1 MSHEAALSGKKIT
14 ILGAGVSGL
23 ALARLASRLGA
34 DVFLSEAKD
43 ISTETAEMLKSE
55 GIAFEMGGHSQKT
68 LDCDQA
74 VVGSG
79 FPPTAEVVAMLKEH
93 GVPLIGELDF
103 VGPFLH
109 GRLVAVTGSNG
120 KTTTTSLVGHLL
132 ESTGARVATVGNI
145 GKPIADIACVEYD
158 YIVVELSSFQ
168 LYWSNELSLDMAIV
182 TNIAPDHID
191 WHGSF
196 ENYVEAKARLLSFV
210 VDGGFSIVQERDMG
224 ILEARKEKAFALAW
238 GEAAYPNAIVLDNE
252 TKSAK
257 LYRKE
262 TEEGEKKE
270 IRLFGFADT
279 RLLGNH
285 NMENVAMA
293 MAALHLLGIDPLSA
307 LSALGTYTPPPHRC
321 ALVAEIEGVSYVDDS
336 KGTNVAATV
345 TALASLPGKKIVI
358 LGGRGKGEDYGQLK
372 VALQAN
378 ARWAILIG
386 EAAPEIANALKKNGY
401 TDFSIVE
408 GMEEAVKN
416 AAERALPGDMVL
428 LSPAC
433 TSWDMYKNYGE
444 RGDHFASL
452 VRRRQE
458 SRHS

>member
-1 MSHEAALSGKKIT
+1 MSRETALSGKKIT

-43 ISTETAEMLKSE
+43 IPAETVEMLRSE
-55 GIAFEMGGHSQKT
+55 GITFETGGHSQKT
-68 LDCDQA
+68 LDCDRA

-79 FPPTAEVVAMLKEH
+79 FPPTAEVVAMLKER
-93 GVPLIGELDF
+93 GVPLVGELDF
-103 VGPFLH
+103 VRPFLH
-109 GRLVAVTGSNG
+109 GRLIAVTGSNG

-132 ESTGARVATVGNI
+132 ESIGARVATVGNI
-145 GKPIADIACVEYD
+145 GKPMADIACAEFD
-158 YIVVELSSFQ
+158 YIVAELSSFQ
-168 LYWSNELSLDMAIV
+168 LYWSNELAVDIAIV

-196 ENYVEAKARLLSFV
+196 GNYVEAKARLLSFAAE
-210 VDGGFSIVQERDMG
+210 DGFAIVQERDMD
-224 ILEARKEKAFALAW
+224 ILGARKEKTFALAW
-238 GEAAYPNAIVLDNE
+238 RESACPHAIVLNEE

-257 LYRKE
+257 LYPNVH
-262 TEEGEKKE
+262 
-270 IRLFGFADT
+270 LFDFANT
-279 RLLGNH
+279 HLLGNH

-293 MAALHLLGIDPLSA
+293 MSALYLLGIDPSSVLP
-307 LSALGTYTPPPHRC
+307 ALGAYVPPPHRC
-321 ALVAEIEGVSYVDDS
+321 AFVAEIDGVSYVDDS

-345 TALASLPGKKIVI
+345 TALASLPGKKVII

-372 VALQAN
+372 DALQAN
-378 ARWAILIG
+378 ARWAILMG
-386 EAAPEIANALKKNGY
+386 EAASEIANDLKKNGY
-401 TDFSIVE
+401 DDFSIAG
-408 GMEEAVKN
+408 GMEEAVEN
-416 AAERALPGDMVL
+416 AASRALPGDMVL

-452 VRRRQE
+452 VRGRQE
-458 SRHS
+458 SRRS